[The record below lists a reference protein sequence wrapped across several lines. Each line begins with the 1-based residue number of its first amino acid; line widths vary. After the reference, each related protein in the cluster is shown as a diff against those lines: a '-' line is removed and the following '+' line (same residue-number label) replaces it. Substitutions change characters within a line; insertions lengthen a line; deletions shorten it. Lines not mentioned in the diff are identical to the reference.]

1 METVK
6 IVFDVDSKD
15 IKSTTDEL
23 KALNKVTNDEVAA
36 MERLSNSASDAGDG
50 FVSLRTR
57 VKEAKEEA
65 VKAAEK
71 YGEFSREALAAKQKA
86 GELADQMGD
95 LNRQVNLLNPEAKA
109 KAFSNLAQGVVGAFS
124 VATGAL
130 QAFGVK
136 NKEVEARIIK
146 YPPLATCK
154 DPLRIMVK
162 SVINEPII
170 DSFSTVPIRLL

>member
-1 METVK
+1 MSEVVK
-6 IVFDVDSKD
+6 IVFDIDSAD
-15 IKSTTDEL
+15 VKSSTDEL
-23 KALNKVTNDEVAA
+23 KALKKVTDDEIQSLNK
-36 MERLSNSASDAGDG
+36 LSATAQDAGDG

-71 YGEFSREALAAKQKA
+71 YGEFSREANAAREKA
-86 GELADQMGD
+86 GALADQMGD

-124 VATGAL
+124 IATGAL

-136 NKEVEARIIK
+136 NKEVEA
-146 YPPLATCK
+146 LATK
-154 DPLRIMVK
+154 LQAALNITQGIA
-162 SVINEPII
+162 S
-170 DSFSTVPIRLL
+170 LGQL